1 MLRKFASTCVM
12 VGVLAAGVTAARAQT
27 TPDPHHPGSPAGN
40 KQVQAQPRPSGG
52 MMGPGMMGPG
62 MMGPGMMGPGMMG
75 SGMMERMMGNG
86 QADMMAGC
94 HIASGGAIH
103 TEGRIA
109 FLRAELGIT
118 DPQKAVWDAYAAQI
132 KKNLQSMQDMQK
144 MMAEMMD
151 AKSPLERIDARIAV
165 MDKRAQALKEIK
177 PDLATLYAALSAD
190 QKGKAD
196 KILTGMGCMM

>member
-1 MLRKFASTCVM
+1 MLRNFASTCVM
-12 VGVLAAGVTAARAQT
+12 VGVLAAGATTAMAQA
-27 TPDPHHPGSPAGN
+27 TPDPHHPGPPAGD

-62 MMGPGMMGPGMMG
+62 MM
-75 SGMMERMMGNG
+75 ERMMGNG

-94 HIASGGAIH
+94 QMASGGGIH

-118 DPQKAVWDAYAAQI
+118 DPQKAIWEAYAAQI

-144 MMAEMMD
+144 MMASMMD
-151 AKSPLERIDARIAV
+151 AQTPLERIDARIAV
-165 MDKRAQALKEIK
+165 MDKRTQALKEIK
-177 PDLATLYAALSAD
+177 PALAALYAALSTEQKAKAD
-190 QKGKAD
+190 Q
-196 KILTGMGCMM
+196 ILTGMGCMM

>member
-1 MLRKFASTCVM
+1 MLRKIASTCVM
-12 VGVLAAGVTAARAQT
+12 VGVLAAGATGARAQT
-27 TPDPHHPGSPAGN
+27 TPDPHHPGSPAGD

-62 MMGPGMMGPGMMG
+62 MM
-75 SGMMERMMGNG
+75 ERMMGNG
-86 QADMMAGC
+86 QAEMMAGC
-94 HIASGGAIH
+94 QIASGGAMH

-151 AKSPLERIDARIAV
+151 AKSALERIDARIAV

-177 PDLATLYAALSAD
+177 PVLATLYAALSAD